1 MLDELQPAVR
11 VAIMSILA
19 ALYESGTVEEVDLA
33 DVMKLFG
40 VQPPP
45 GAPITRFSFRDEGWV
60 EAYIHFRE
68 ADEGELVDVNI
79 DFDVAYDDD
88 FDGAELEEYDDTNET
103 NKKLH

>member
-1 MLDELQPAVR
+1 
-11 VAIMSILA
+11 
-19 ALYESGTVEEVDLA
+19 
-33 DVMKLFG
+33 MKLFG

-45 GAPITRFSFRDEGWV
+45 NAPTTRFSPRDEGWV
-60 EAYIHFRE
+60 EAYINFRE

-88 FDGAELEEYDDTNET
+88 FDPDELEEYNPET